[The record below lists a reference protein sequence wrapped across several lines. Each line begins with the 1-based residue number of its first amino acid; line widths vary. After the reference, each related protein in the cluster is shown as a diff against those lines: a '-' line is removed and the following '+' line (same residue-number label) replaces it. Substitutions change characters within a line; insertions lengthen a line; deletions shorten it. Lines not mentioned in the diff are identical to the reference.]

1 MPTFSYRAITD
12 SGTETRGTLE
22 AENEFAAKSA
32 VAARGLIPSSV
43 SQAGGGLD
51 LAWLKKARKRSAKVK
66 AADLIL
72 FTKQFRTMF
81 QAGLSITRLL
91 EVLEQQTEHSGLR
104 EAIVRITQDI
114 RSGNS
119 LHEAFRRHPQVFSL
133 LYCSMLQAG
142 EASGSLAEVLERMI
156 YIIEHDYKVRKQIT
170 SALIYPAVVIVML
183 VGAFLFLLTFV
194 LPQFVAMFSSA
205 GVQLPLP
212 TRINMGIY
220 MFLKA
225 YWPFVLV
232 GTTAAV
238 AGFIAWARTKNGR
251 YVLDMVFLRFPL
263 VGLVLQK
270 GAMSRF
276 ASIFAILQSSGVTVL
291 ESIRVISGV
300 IGNVVIA
307 REFDRLREKLEEGRG
322 ISGPL
327 RSSRWFTPMVI
338 NMIAIGEESGNLE
351 EMLRE
356 VAAHYDF
363 EVEYA
368 VGRLTELITPILTV
382 GLAGVVGFFVLSI
395 YLPLADLI
403 KTMK

>member
-1 MPTFSYRAITD
+1 MPTFAYRAITD

-22 AENEFAAKSA
+22 ADNEQAAMA
-32 VAARGLIPSSV
+32 VVAARGLIPTSV
-43 SQAGGGLD
+43 SQAGGKMD
-51 LAWLKKARKRSAKVK
+51 LSWLKKARKKSGKIK

-81 QAGLSITRLL
+81 QAGLTITRLL
-91 EVLEQQTEHSGLR
+91 EVLEQQTEHGGLKA
-104 EAIVRITQDI
+104 AIVRINQDI
-114 RSGNS
+114 RAGSA
-119 LHEAFRRHPQVFSL
+119 LHEAFRRHPAIFST

-142 EASGSLAEVLERMI
+142 EASGSLVEVLERMI

-170 SALIYPAVVIVML
+170 SALIYPAIVVTML
-183 VGAFLFLLTFV
+183 IGAFIFLLTFV
-194 LPQFVAMFSSA
+194 LPQFVAMFSKA

-212 TRINMGIY
+212 TRINMAIY
-220 MFLKA
+220 MFLKG

-232 GTTAAV
+232 GLVGGV
-238 AGFIAWARTKNGR
+238 AGFVVWSRTPKGR
-251 YVLDMVFLRFPL
+251 LVLDTVFLRFPL
-263 VGLVLQK
+263 VGPVIQK

-276 ASIFAILQSSGVTVL
+276 ASIFAILQASGVSVL

-300 IGNVVIA
+300 IGNMVIA
-307 REFDRLREKLEEGRG
+307 KEFDKLREKLEEGRG

-351 EMLRE
+351 DMLRE
-356 VAAHYDF
+356 VALHYDF

-395 YLPLADLI
+395 YLPLTDLI

>member
-1 MPTFSYRAITD
+1 MPTFSYRAFTD
-12 SGTETRGTLE
+12 SGTETRGALE
-22 AENEFAAKSA
+22 ADNEQAAMAA
-32 VAARGLIPSSV
+32 VAAKGLIPSAV
-43 SQAGGGLD
+43 RRTGGGLD
-51 LAWLKKARKRSAKVK
+51 LAWLKKAAKKSGKVK

-81 QAGLSITRLL
+81 RAGLSITKLL
-91 EVLEQQTEHSGLR
+91 EVLEHQTEHQGLKD
-104 EAIVRITQDI
+104 AIVRITQDI
-114 RSGNS
+114 RAGSS
-119 LHEAFRRHPQVFSL
+119 LHEAFRRHPAIFST

-142 EASGSLAEVLERMI
+142 ESSGSLTEVLERMI

-170 SALIYPAVVIVML
+170 SALIYPAIVIVML
-183 VGAFLFLLTFV
+183 LGAFLFLLTFV
-194 LPQFVAMFSSA
+194 LPQFVTMFSNA
-205 GVQLPLP
+205 GVELPLP
-212 TRINMGIY
+212 TRINMAIY
-220 MFLKA
+220 EFLRG
-225 YWPFVLV
+225 YWPYVIV
-232 GTTAAV
+232 GLAAGG
-238 AGFIAWARTKNGR
+238 AGFVAWSKTSRGR
-251 YVLDMVFLRFPL
+251 FILDTIFLRFPL
-263 VGLVLQK
+263 VGPVLQK

-276 ASIFAILQSSGVTVL
+276 ASIFAILQSSGVSVL

-356 VAAHYDF
+356 VAIHYDF

-403 KTMK
+403 KAMK

>member
-1 MPTFSYRAITD
+1 MPTFAYRAITE

-22 AENEFAAKSA
+22 ADNDQAAMAA
-32 VAARGLIPSSV
+32 VAAKGLIPTAV
-43 SQAGGGLD
+43 SRAGGGLD
-51 LAWLKKARKRSAKVK
+51 LGWLKKASQKSGKIK

-91 EVLEQQTEHSGLR
+91 EVLEQQTEHKGLKN
-104 EAIVRITQDI
+104 AIVRINQDI
-114 RSGNS
+114 RAGSS
-119 LHEAFRRHPQVFSL
+119 LHEAFRRHPGMFST

-142 EASGSLAEVLERMI
+142 EASGSLVEVLERMI
-156 YIIEHDYKVRKQIT
+156 YIIEHDYKVRKQIS
-170 SALIYPAVVIVML
+170 SAMIYPAVVLTML
-183 VGAFLFLLTFV
+183 IGAFIFLLTFV
-194 LPQFVAMFSSA
+194 LPQFVTMFTKA
-205 GVQLPLP
+205 GVELPLP
-212 TRINMGIY
+212 TKINMAIY
-220 MFLKA
+220 LFLKG
-225 YWPFVLV
+225 YWPFVVAGLV
-232 GTTAAV
+232 GG
-238 AGFIAWARTKNGR
+238 AGAFIYWVRTKPGR
-251 YVLDMVFLRFPL
+251 YMLDMVLLRFPL
-263 VGLVLQK
+263 IGPVLQK

-276 ASIFAILQSSGVTVL
+276 ASIFAILQSSGVSVL

-307 REFDRLREKLEEGRG
+307 REFDKLREKLEEGRG

-351 EMLRE
+351 DMLRE
-356 VAAHYDF
+356 VAMHYDF

>member
-1 MPTFSYRAITD
+1 MPTYTYRGFTE

-22 AENEFAAKSA
+22 AENEQMAMAMVAAK
-32 VAARGLIPSSV
+32 GLIPSAV
-43 SQAGGGLD
+43 SKSGGGMD
-51 LAWLKKARKRSAKVK
+51 FAWLKKASKKSGKVK

-81 QAGLSITRLL
+81 RAGLSITKLL
-91 EVLEQQTEHSGLR
+91 EVLEQQTEHQGLKD
-104 EAIVRITQDI
+104 AIVRITQDI
-114 RSGNS
+114 RQGSA
-119 LHEAFRRHPQVFSL
+119 LHEAFRRHPAIFGS

-142 EASGSLAEVLERMI
+142 ESSGSLVEVLERMI

-170 SALIYPAVVIVML
+170 SALIYPAVVVVML
-183 VGAFLFLLTFV
+183 VGAFIFLLTFV
-194 LPQFVAMFSSA
+194 LPQFVVMFSKA
-205 GVQLPLP
+205 GVALPLP
-212 TRINMGIY
+212 TRINMAIY
-220 MFLKA
+220 EFLKGN
-225 YWPFVLV
+225 WPFVVV
-232 GTTAAV
+232 GFIASV
-238 AGFIAWARTKNGR
+238 FGFIAWSKTRNGR
-251 YVLDMVFLRFPL
+251 YILDTVFLRFPL
-263 VGLVLQK
+263 VGPVLQK

-327 RSSRWFTPMVI
+327 RSSRWFPPMVI

-356 VAAHYDF
+356 VAMHYDF

-403 KTMK
+403 KAMK

>member
-1 MPTFSYRAITD
+1 MPNYTYRGFTE

-22 AENEFAAKSA
+22 AENEQMAMAMVAAK
-32 VAARGLIPSSV
+32 GLIPSSV
-43 SQAGGGLD
+43 SKAGGGMD
-51 LAWLKKARKRSAKVK
+51 FTWLKKAAKKSGKVK

-81 QAGLSITRLL
+81 RAGLSIIRLL
-91 EVLEQQTEHSGLR
+91 EVLEQQTEHQGLR
-104 EAIVRITQDI
+104 DAIVRITQDI
-114 RSGNS
+114 RQGSS
-119 LHEAFRRHPQVFSL
+119 LHEAFRRHPAIFST
-133 LYCSMLQAG
+133 LYCSMLQSG
-142 EASGSLAEVLERMI
+142 EASGSLVEVMERMI
-156 YIIEHDYKVRKQIT
+156 YIIEHDYKVRKQIS
-170 SALIYPAVVIVML
+170 SALVYPAVVVVML
-183 VGAFLFLLTFV
+183 VAAFIFLISFV
-194 LPQFVAMFSSA
+194 LPQFVSMFSKA

-212 TRINMGIY
+212 TRVNMAIY
-220 MFLKA
+220 EFLKG
-225 YWPFVLV
+225 YWPFLLAGLTAGGV
-232 GTTAAV
+232 G
-238 AGFIAWARTKNGR
+238 FSFWAKTYAGR
-251 YVLDMVFLRFPL
+251 YVLDSIFLRMPL
-263 VGLVLQK
+263 IGPVLQK

-276 ASIFAILQSSGVTVL
+276 ASIFAILQSSGVSVL

-307 REFDRLREKLEEGRG
+307 KEFDRLREKLEEGRG

-356 VAAHYDF
+356 VAMHYDF

-382 GLAGVVGFFVLSI
+382 GLAGVVGFVVLSI

-403 KTMK
+403 KVVQ

>member
-1 MPTFSYRAITD
+1 MPTFAYRAYTD
-12 SGTETRGTLE
+12 SGTETRGKLE
-22 AENEFAAKSA
+22 AENEQLAMAA
-32 VAARGLIPSSV
+32 VAAKGLIPSAV
-43 SQAGGGLD
+43 NQVGGGLD
-51 LAWLKKARKRSAKVK
+51 LAWLKKAQKRSSKVK
-66 AADLIL
+66 ASDLIL

-81 QAGLSITRLL
+81 RAGLSITKLL
-91 EVLEQQTEHSGLR
+91 EVLEQQTEHTGLR
-104 EAIVRITQDI
+104 EAIVRVSQDI
-114 RSGNS
+114 RAGSA
-119 LHEAFRRHPQVFSL
+119 LHEAFRRHPAVFSN

-142 EASGSLAEVLERMI
+142 EASGSLVEVLERVI

-170 SALIYPAVVIVML
+170 SALIYPAVVVVML

-194 LPQFVAMFSSA
+194 LPQFVDMFSKA
-205 GVQLPLP
+205 GLQLPLP
-212 TRINMGIY
+212 TRVNMAIY
-220 MFLKA
+220 TFLKG

-232 GTTAAV
+232 GVVGAV
-238 AGFIAWARTKNGR
+238 LGFISWIRTKPGR
-251 YVLDMVFLRFPL
+251 YMFDSLLLRLPLIGPVF
-263 VGLVLQK
+263 QK

-276 ASIFAILQSSGVTVL
+276 ASIFAILQASGVTVL

-300 IGNVVIA
+300 IGNAVIA
-307 REFDRLREKLEEGRG
+307 KEFDRLREKLEEGRG

-327 RSSRWFTPMVI
+327 KSSRWFTPMVI

-351 EMLRE
+351 DMLRE
-356 VAAHYDF
+356 VASHYDF

-368 VGRLTELITPILTV
+368 VGRLTELITPLLTV